1 MRPER
6 AREREE
12 EIRHDKGEMTNGGV
26 GSTLIR
32 LQHNFSLNDIES
44 QPWVRKPQYLIHSG
58 YTC

>member
-44 QPWVRKPQYLIHSG
+44 QPWVWKPQY
-58 YTC
+58 